1 MAEIKTLNYKGCN
14 FWGNPVFQLE
24 DREVYIQDL
33 NGGEGSLALYW
44 NTPLSDPDGE
54 ANFPVKVKEGVE
66 LMIKDYNIR
75 THEMTRKEK
84 KLILAKMIAA
94 NEYVEGKNSV
104 EWVDFA
110 SSIHDLE
117 LTKELLMELKEDP
130 IDLEFYPGRGWVM
143 REIGIDPQTHYLRM
157 TERTIL

>member
-24 DREVYIQDL
+24 DREVYLQDL

-54 ANFPVKVKEGVE
+54 PNFPVKVKEGVE
-66 LMIKDYNIR
+66 LMIKDYNVK
-75 THEMTRKEK
+75 THKMTREEK

-117 LTKELLMELKEDP
+117 LTKELLKELKEYP
-130 IDLEFYPGRGWVM
+130 IDLEFYPARGWVM
-143 REIGIDPQTHYLRM
+143 RESSIDPQTHYLRM
-157 TERTIL
+157 TERVI